1 MKPAH
6 CEHPLRREHAPPVR
20 VVAGLVALALLS
32 APAAGVMGLVLDEL
46 GAPRAVFEIFYM
58 WFWLTVLVVLLGAL
72 AGVTLWA
79 IVRLSAIALGSRE
92 TREPLDW

>member
-1 MKPAH
+1 MKHAR
-6 CEHPLRREHAPPVR
+6 CEHPLGREHAPPVR
-20 VVAGLVALALLS
+20 AIAGLVALALLS
-32 APAAGVMGLVLDEL
+32 APAAGVAGLVLDEL
-46 GAPRAVFEIFYM
+46 DAPRAVFELFYL

-79 IVRLSAIALGSRE
+79 IVRLSAIALGSRG